1 MYELET
7 MFRALDTKAV
17 NEPTDEEWV
26 EAEQLLAEAV
36 AGLPD
41 VRV

>member
-7 MFRALDTKAV
+7 MFRALEPKT
-17 NEPTDEEWV
+17 NEPTDEEWG
-26 EAEQLLAEAV
+26 EAEALLAEAV